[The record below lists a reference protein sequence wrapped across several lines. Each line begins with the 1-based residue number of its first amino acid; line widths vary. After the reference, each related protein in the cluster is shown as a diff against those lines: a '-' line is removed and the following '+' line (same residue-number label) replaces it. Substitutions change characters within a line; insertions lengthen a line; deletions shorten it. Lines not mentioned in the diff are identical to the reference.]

1 VNVNNKKGG
10 NYPMFRKQLF
20 FFSALF
26 ILILTGCAQR
36 NYIKE
41 VPPQTSSTESQSSTI
56 VIRDYSEKPVS
67 HSGMTTSIKSYKDK
81 NVSIQYPVIS
91 NLSDKNKEERIN
103 QLLKENAL
111 SLIHI
116 NSIDPIKDTVI
127 IDADII
133 SADSKRIT
141 AVYTGTFY
149 AEGAAHPLNFFYTNT
164 VDLNQVK
171 DLGLTDY
178 ADPETL
184 AKYVLSDQVKFYD
197 ASPELT
203 EALMEARTQMD
214 LNSYVKTFQEA
225 DFPIKTKL
233 SDGTPA
239 FPDSFSYVDKGNII
253 FSIPVPHAL
262 GDFALVSYTPETK

>member
-1 VNVNNKKGG
+1 
-10 NYPMFRKQLF
+10 MFRKQLF
-20 FFSALF
+20 FFSVC
-26 ILILTGCAQR
+26 ILLSLTGCSQR

-41 VPPQTSSTESQSSTI
+41 VSPQTSSGESQASTI
-56 VIRDYSEKPVS
+56 VIRDYTEEPVS

-81 NVSIQYPVIS
+81 NISIQYPVIS
-91 NLSDKNKEERIN
+91 NLKDKNKEEKIN

-111 SLIHI
+111 SIIHI

-127 IDADII
+127 IDAEII
-133 SADSKRIT
+133 SADPKRIT

-203 EALMEARTQMD
+203 EALIEARTQMD
-214 LNSYVKTFQEA
+214 LNSYVKIFQEA